1 MTNLKLTDNQVHAM
15 FEILARFEM
24 QMENYSDEEIK
35 DYELTGVIRAANEIR
50 SKILKAGWEISA

>member
-35 DYELTGVIRAANEIR
+35 DYELAGVIRSANEIR